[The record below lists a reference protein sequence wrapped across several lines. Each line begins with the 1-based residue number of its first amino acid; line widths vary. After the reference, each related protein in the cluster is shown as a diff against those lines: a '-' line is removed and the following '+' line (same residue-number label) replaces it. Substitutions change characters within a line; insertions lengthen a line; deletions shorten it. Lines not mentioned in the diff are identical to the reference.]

1 MSRLRQSLPLQIFLG
16 MALGIVVGGIF
27 GKDVQGLKMLGD
39 IFLRLLQ
46 MLVVPFVFTVLLT
59 GTASIGNPKDL
70 GRVGV
75 KVLLMY
81 ELTSIIAIAVSLSV
95 ALAIQPGIGLPK
107 LEGAL
112 PKPPVAM
119 DFKDLFMTFIPSNP
133 FDAAARGDMMQ
144 LIIFSLFF
152 GVALGMIKNRVPVV
166 LQVLEQVNEGLISLV
181 GIVMK
186 LAPFGVFGLMTW
198 TMSTY
203 GLPVLIPLAKY
214 LIGIAISITFQIF
227 IASGFLVWLFTRLNP
242 VTFFKHCWEAM
253 VVAFTTCS
261 SAASL
266 PLQFKAA
273 QQNLGIE
280 KRVWAFTLPLGS
292 MNQDGTAMY
301 QAMAAVL
308 IAEFYGV
315 ELSFGKLFVILMTA
329 LLASSGTF
337 AVPGA
342 GLITLAIVLRSAG
355 LPLEGIALVAGV
367 DRIADMFRTTLN
379 VLDDLSV
386 TTIVAH
392 WENGLNRKIFY
403 GEEAAA
409 GTPVT
414 ETSVS

>member
-16 MALGIVVGGIF
+16 MALGILVGGIF
-27 GKDVQGLKMLGD
+27 GKEVQGLKMLGD

-59 GTASIGNPKDL
+59 GTASIGKPKDL

-75 KVLLMY
+75 KVLVLY
-81 ELTSIIAIAVSLSV
+81 ELTSIIAIAISLAV
-95 ALAIQPGIGLPK
+95 ALMIQPGMGLPK
-107 LEGAL
+107 PEGPP
-112 PKPPVAM
+112 PKAPVAM

-144 LIIFSLFF
+144 LIVFSLFF
-152 GVALGMIKNRVPVV
+152 GVALGMIKDRVPVV
-166 LQVLEQVNEGLISLV
+166 LQVLEQANEGLISLV

-186 LAPFGVFGLMTW
+186 LAPYGVFGLMTW

-214 LIGIAISITFQIF
+214 LVGIAISITFQIF
-227 IASGFLVWLFTRLNP
+227 VVSGFLVWILTGLNP

-273 QQNLGIE
+273 QENIGIE

-308 IAEFYGV
+308 IAQFYGV

-392 WENGLNRKIFY
+392 WEKGLNRNVFY
-403 GEEAAA
+403 GEKKGVVAAA
-409 GTPVT
+409 D
-414 ETSVS
+414 

>member
-1 MSRLRQSLPLQIFLG
+1 
-16 MALGIVVGGIF
+16 MALGILVGGIF
-27 GKDVQGLKMLGD
+27 GKDVQGLRMLGD

-46 MLVVPFVFTVLLT
+46 MLVVPFVFAVLLT

-81 ELTSIIAIAVSLSV
+81 EFTSVIAIAVSLAV
-95 ALAIQPGIGLPK
+95 ALAIQPGLGLPK
-107 LEGAL
+107 LEGAP

-227 IASGFLVWLFTRLNP
+227 IVSGLLVWLFTRLNP

-392 WENGLNRKIFY
+392 WEKGLNRKVFN
-403 GEEAAA
+403 GEETVAAA
-409 GTPVT
+409 AAD
-414 ETSVS
+414 

>member
-16 MALGIVVGGIF
+16 MVLGILVGGIF
-27 GKDVQGLKMLGD
+27 GKEVQGLKMLGD

-59 GTASIGNPKDL
+59 GTASIGKPKDL

-75 KVLLMY
+75 KVLLLY
-81 ELTSIIAIAVSLSV
+81 EFTSIIAIAISLGV
-95 ALAIQPGIGLPK
+95 ALMIQPGMGLPK
-107 LEGAL
+107 PEGPP

-144 LIIFSLFF
+144 LIVFSLFF
-152 GVALGMIKNRVPVV
+152 GVALGMIKDRVPMV
-166 LQVLEQVNEGLISLV
+166 LQVLEQANEGLISLV

-186 LAPFGVFGLMTW
+186 LAPYGVFGLMTW

-214 LIGIAISITFQIF
+214 LVGIAISITFQIF
-227 IASGFLVWLFTRLNP
+227 IVSGFLVWLLTRLNP

-308 IAEFYGV
+308 IAQFYGV
-315 ELSFGKLFVILMTA
+315 ELSYGKLFVILMTA

-392 WENGLNRKIFY
+392 WEKGLNRNVFY
-403 GEEAAA
+403 GEEKVVAAA
-409 GTPVT
+409 AD
-414 ETSVS
+414 